1 VFRAL
6 FFFIFFFILIWSG
19 FEFLTNNKTPS
30 LTRVVLPIKQIETLN
45 DVSCLATALE
55 MALLSEGIK
64 LSQTEIWKAGV
75 EYFGHEP
82 KHGLTTKFILDFL
95 TQKNIELTFFKG
107 TVDNLKNILKQK
119 KTVIYYVAKSYLSHA
134 LLFIGFDDSLQVL
147 YFFDP
152 GLSGRWKI
160 DYKDADNLFR
170 ESYYQ
175 ALVLSKNIEFD
186 INEKISTDLITL
198 TSTNLNPEEKIK
210 ILKKIPVNTAEKPL
224 YLRSYGNL
232 LYEQGKYYEALE
244 KILELQKEFGNTAS
258 IFDMIGNCHL
268 NLKAPEK
275 AIENYKKALNFSTV
289 NITTYY
295 NLIKTLL
302 STGQKESAKTYLQIA
317 MQKDPSFTPFYHFQK
332 KIFFDEEGIKDIKK
346 YIIPYLEAIKNKNLF
361 PFFKNQFIEDLK
373 AIKALKDLS
382 ESEKQKAE
390 RHLQQLNTERVVLP
404 VEQTMQDNPEEDGV
418 SVILKMALQYE
429 NIDLNPNEILT
440 HEQEYNSIFELLFDF
455 FSKSGIKGTLFKGSI
470 ENLKIILGQNK
481 PVIYHVT
488 NHHLYNTLLF
498 IGFDDELQVLYF
510 FDPFLPGLQEI
521 NYAQAEQYF
530 LDSFHTAV
538 VINKKVDNK
547 WKINPELLLLFARP
561 SSPEEK
567 RIELKSLPV
576 NDAELP
582 LILYNSGNI
591 LYQEQKYKLALET
604 FLQLQKEYGNCFP
617 VLNAIGNCFI
627 KLNDL
632 NKAIEFYKKA
642 ITHSIFNV
650 FPYHNLINTLFLVG
664 QVEQAKPYLQQ
675 ALQMSPSFAPLYH
688 FQMEIYFNEDTP
700 EIVRKQHIESY
711 LKAMKYAEMFP
722 FFKDTFIADLQKIK
736 SLPDLPKSS
745 LNTVEIYLQKLNN
758 N

>member
-302 STGQKESAKTYLQIA
+302 STDKKNQQRLTCKLPCKKTPL
-317 MQKDPSFTPFYHFQK
+317 SLHFTTFK
-332 KIFFDEEGIKDIKK
+332 KK
-346 YIIPYLEAIKNKNLF
+346 Y
-361 PFFKNQFIEDLK
+361 
-373 AIKALKDLS
+373 
-382 ESEKQKAE
+382 
-390 RHLQQLNTERVVLP
+390 
-404 VEQTMQDNPEEDGV
+404 
-418 SVILKMALQYE
+418 
-429 NIDLNPNEILT
+429 
-440 HEQEYNSIFELLFDF
+440 
-455 FSKSGIKGTLFKGSI
+455 
-470 ENLKIILGQNK
+470 
-481 PVIYHVT
+481 
-488 NHHLYNTLLF
+488 
-498 IGFDDELQVLYF
+498 
-510 FDPFLPGLQEI
+510 FLM
-521 NYAQAEQYF
+521 
-530 LDSFHTAV
+530 
-538 VINKKVDNK
+538 
-547 WKINPELLLLFARP
+547 
-561 SSPEEK
+561 K
-567 RIELKSLPV
+567 RE
-576 NDAELP
+576 
-582 LILYNSGNI
+582 
-591 LYQEQKYKLALET
+591 
-604 FLQLQKEYGNCFP
+604 
-617 VLNAIGNCFI
+617 
-627 KLNDL
+627 
-632 NKAIEFYKKA
+632 
-642 ITHSIFNV
+642 
-650 FPYHNLINTLFLVG
+650 
-664 QVEQAKPYLQQ
+664 
-675 ALQMSPSFAPLYH
+675 
-688 FQMEIYFNEDTP
+688 
-700 EIVRKQHIESY
+700 
-711 LKAMKYAEMFP
+711 
-722 FFKDTFIADLQKIK
+722 
-736 SLPDLPKSS
+736 
-745 LNTVEIYLQKLNN
+745 
-758 N
+758 